1 MASPETVVELRDGVV
16 HLRGPLVFASVGA
29 ALSRSLALFPARGV
43 AVVDMTDVAQA
54 DSAALALLVEWRKF
68 ADRQGLRLELR
79 AVPAQLLALAGAAG
93 LETLCA

>member
-1 MASPETVVELRDGVV
+1 MTAPQTVVEQRDGAL

-29 ALSRSLALFPARGV
+29 ALAQSLALLPRQGA
-43 AVVDMTDVAQA
+43 AVIDMSEVAQA

-68 ADRQGLRLELR
+68 AARQGLRLELR
-79 AVPAQLLALAGAAG
+79 AVPAQLRALAAAAG